1 MYTYT
6 HIMIGLPGR
15 RGAARSRRAAPG
27 RRRGIRMQRLIGNNN
42 DNTTANDNDYMICI
56 YIYIYT
62 YVYMYLEIPGKDLCR
77 PLSPRD
83 SDQRA
88 RAVRDHGQLPKSPSR
103 TMGPDLV
110 AFKLSKAILSL
121 R

>member
-56 YIYIYT
+56 YIYIYIHT
-62 YVYMYLEIPGKDLCR
+62 YICIWKSLGKICAVPSLRGILTRERGLCGTTVSFRSR
-77 PLSPRD
+77 PLE
-83 SDQRA
+83 QW
-88 RAVRDHGQLPKSPSR
+88 GQ
-103 TMGPDLV
+103 TW
-110 AFKLSKAILSL
+110 
-121 R
+121 